1 MLIDDSRLELA
12 LKRLAK
18 TDALAAELH
27 MKAERAEFKAKATK
41 EAVFL
46 RVEGS
51 SVAER
56 QARAACHPD
65 YEAAMEMYFE
75 ALQAHDTMKNERSRE
90 VIVIECWRS
99 LNSARSKGLVT

>member
-1 MLIDDSRLELA
+1 MLIDDERLETA

-27 MKAERAEFKAKATK
+27 MKVERAEYKAKAIK
-41 EAVFL
+41 DANFL
-46 RVEGS
+46 LQEG

-56 QARAACHPD
+56 QAKAGVHPD
-65 YEAAMEMYFE
+65 YSAAMDDYFA